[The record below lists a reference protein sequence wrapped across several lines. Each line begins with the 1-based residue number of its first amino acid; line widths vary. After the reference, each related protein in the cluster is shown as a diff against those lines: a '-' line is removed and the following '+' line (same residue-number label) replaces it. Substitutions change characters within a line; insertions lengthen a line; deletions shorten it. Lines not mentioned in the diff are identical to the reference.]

1 MATATKQ
8 LEAIHQEINERF
20 SGDPVITVTPL
31 DGDPPEKYEITYNTT
46 GVFKDDSGSIEE
58 KDSHTITISI
68 PFGFPHF
75 PPSCKPKSSIFH
87 PDFDPAAICIGDFW
101 EKDRSISELIS
112 HIGQMIS
119 GNVYSTSNAFNEEAA
134 KWYQNNRSKLPF
146 EQLSPVEHDDDP
158 VEDIIDDIALDA
170 QPEDEISLEFDGED
184 KLEIEDILDDISLES
199 PDSLSPEAPSEG
211 PGEAE
216 PENPAEPVDTLD
228 DSFLDTDFDYLG
240 PEDGD
245 DQTEELVTDEAGSGV
260 DADRFRLMARQKRFY
275 ELEMELGDLTDQHQF
290 DGRGNL
296 TTQAAQALKQAREI
310 YNQGTDFE
318 HQGNPSKALDAFQ
331 QVENVCSDYPGLQED
346 IERTK
351 QAKEL
356 LGDWAEP
363 DSMPDD
369 EFSDGEEEDMEPE
382 EDLSSFGSD
391 SLDALK
397 SGSRTFFEETARK
410 TSKVVPFAIGI
421 AILLCAAT
429 IGIYY
434 FISISTLEDAEEK
447 FVECK
452 TVLKQTR
459 FSEAERQCQLAVDI
473 ANQVQYFN
481 AGERD
486 RLIERIKV
494 VQNSPALTEGLAGNL
509 LLDGKYL
516 PRGVVKTVKA
526 FRYFVAEGDKHFQQ
540 DAWQQAASSYK
551 QALDMASKNEGVD
564 PQATFTVEERLKMA
578 EFKVLV
584 RSGSELIEREKWVL
598 ATEDLNK
605 ALAYVQT
612 LNIENKAEII
622 DEISAKLAEISLA
635 TSKDQGD
642 RSFAEG
648 KWQEALGHYKQALDV
663 VKKSYAADDPTIKE
677 LNQLII
683 KAELY
688 HTVNEGKEAFTKA
701 DWDDAIDNYGKAIE
715 ILESNRAVLKQ
726 ASTDENRE
734 KLARVMLQ
742 ASVIRDK
749 QDAARFLKDKKYEEA
764 VNKLQSVI
772 DSITASQFSSEE
784 EFAAVVDDTQKLV
797 KQTETD
803 ILLTDKII
811 YLEDNFKE
819 LFTAHYTISSPES
832 LVEPAVFFEKQVGQ
846 KLIFRLQCI
855 EIGRGRPLKLVMKYA
870 HDLNNGG
877 WSFYSSKN

>member
-8 LEAIHQEINERF
+8 LEAIHQEISERF

-46 GVFKDDSGSIEE
+46 GVFKDDSGDIEE

-119 GNVYSTSNAFNEEAA
+119 GSVYSTSNAFNEEAA
-134 KWYQNNRSKLPF
+134 KWYQDNRSKLPF
-146 EQLSPVEHDDDP
+146 EQLPPVEHGDDL
-158 VEDIIDDIALDA
+158 VEDVIDDITLDS
-170 QPEDEISLEFDGED
+170 QPEDEISLELDED
-184 KLEIEDILDDISLES
+184 ELEIEDIVDEISLDS
-199 PDSLSPEAPSEG
+199 PDSLSPEI

-216 PENPAEPVDTLD
+216 PANLDVPVDTLD

-245 DQTEELVTDEAGSGV
+245 DQTEELVTDEPGSGI

-296 TTQAAQALKQAREI
+296 ATQAAQALKQAREI

-331 QVENVCSDYPGLQED
+331 QVEDVCSDYPGLQED

-369 EFSDGEEEDMEPE
+369 EFSDGAEEDMEPE

-391 SLDALK
+391 SLNALK

-434 FISISTLEDAEEK
+434 FISTSTLQDAEEK

-452 TVLKQTR
+452 NVLKQNR
-459 FSEAERQCQLAVDI
+459 FSEAERQCQI
-473 ANQVQYFN
+473 AIDMASQIQYFK

-486 RLIERIKV
+486 LLIEEIKV

-516 PRGVVKTVKA
+516 PKRVVKTVKA

-540 DAWQQAASSYK
+540 EAWQQAASSYK

-564 PQATFTVEERLKMA
+564 PQITFTVAENLKMA
-578 EFKVLV
+578 EFKVLL
-584 RSGSELIEREKWVL
+584 RSGSELIERQKWVL

-635 TSKDQGD
+635 TSKEEGD
-642 RSFAEG
+642 RSFAQG
-648 KWQEALGHYKQALDV
+648 KWEEALSHYKKALDA
-663 VKKSYAADDPTIKE
+663 VKKSYAADNPTIKE
-677 LNQLII
+677 LNQLVI

-688 HTVNEGKEAFTKA
+688 HTVNEGKEAFTNA

-749 QDAARFLKDKKYEEA
+749 QDAARFLKDKEYEEA

-772 DSITASQFSSEE
+772 DSITASQFSNEE
-784 EFAAVVDDTQKLV
+784 EFAAVVDDTQNLI

-846 KLIFRLQCI
+846 KLIFKLQCI

-870 HDLNNGG
+870 HDLNNGT